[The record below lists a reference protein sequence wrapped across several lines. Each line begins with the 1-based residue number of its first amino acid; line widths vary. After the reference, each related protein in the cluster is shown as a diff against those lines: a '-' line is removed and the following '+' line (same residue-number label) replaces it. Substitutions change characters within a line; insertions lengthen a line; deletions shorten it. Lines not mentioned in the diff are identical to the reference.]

1 MLYRNVSA
9 LNTQE
14 FGGTKIYYNYEGS
27 HVHDYDYDN
36 MEVIKPATCTEEGE
50 AKIICRKCGD
60 EAYESIDPKG
70 HNFTGWSI
78 LVQPTTSKTG
88 ERERACLDCGLIESE
103 VLPKLSQTET
113 NETFSTDKPQ
123 TPSTD
128 KPQTPSADKPR
139 DKVVKTK
146 KIKGVPKKLT
156 LKRKKSKTL
165 KPVLTPKNSTQ
176 KITFKSSNKKVATV
190 NAKGKITAKK
200 KGTAVITVK
209 SGKITA
215 KCKVKVK

>member
-1 MLYRNVSA
+1 MKK
-9 LNTQE
+9 E
-14 FGGTKIYYNYEGS
+14 
-27 HVHDYDYDN
+27 
-36 MEVIKPATCTEEGE
+36 
-50 AKIICRKCGD
+50 
-60 EAYESIDPKG
+60 ESIPKNEN
-70 HNFTGWSI
+70 HNFTGWVVI
-78 LVQPTTSKTG
+78 IKPTTEKTG
-88 ERERACLDCGLIESE
+88 EKERACLDCGRVELE
-103 VLPKLSQTET
+103 VLPKLSQPET
-113 NETFSTDKPQ
+113 PSTDKKQTASTDKTQ

-128 KPQTPSADKPR
+128 KTQN
-139 DKVVKTK
+139 KVVKTK